1 MGISASTKLLF
12 GITKR
17 LLYMVNSEAGK
28 KNIESD
34 FLKSAY
40 KARVLFKPT
49 CVHSVNAEGSL

>member
-28 KNIESD
+28 K
-34 FLKSAY
+34 KY
-40 KARVLFKPT
+40 
-49 CVHSVNAEGSL
+49 